1 LLTPAKVLIDWQSYD
16 GSVVESALSAG
27 RPVLIKFTADWCLS
41 CKAVDKLVYSRED
54 IANLIEEKNVLAI
67 KADTTARDYPAT
79 KALKDIYKEP
89 GVPVSMFFAPRESEP
104 VRWRDKSFGGEL
116 KALLEKLASK

>member
-1 LLTPAKVLIDWQSYD
+1 VKVLIDWQSYD
-16 GSVVESALSAG
+16 GSVIESALSAD

-41 CKAVDKLVYSRED
+41 CKAVEKLVYSRED
-54 IANLIEEKNVLAI
+54 IADLIEAKDVLAV

-79 KALKDIYKEP
+79 QALKNVYNEP
-89 GVPVSMFFAPRESEP
+89 GVPVSMYFAPGETEP